1 VLSGELAV
9 GAVIVIVVFLAVML
23 VIASLS
29 AALLKVG
36 ARIIDGET
44 LAFSSALWTII
55 IAMLA
60 NLVIGGLVSAA
71 LGSDLI
77 GAVISIGVS
86 LCIYAAVISKRH
98 DISFGK
104 SVLISLFITV
114 VSAVIA
120 VAVALAI
127 DTSGFTNAP

>member
-1 VLSGELAV
+1 M
-9 GAVIVIVVFLAVML
+9 GAVIIIVAFLAVML
-23 VIASLS
+23 VTASLS

-55 IAMLA
+55 IAMVA

-71 LGSDLI
+71 LGQDLI
-77 GAVISIGVS
+77 SAAISLGVS

-114 VSAVIA
+114 VSALI
-120 VAVALAI
+120 ALAI
-127 DTSGFTNAP
+127 AMAIHALGLTTAR